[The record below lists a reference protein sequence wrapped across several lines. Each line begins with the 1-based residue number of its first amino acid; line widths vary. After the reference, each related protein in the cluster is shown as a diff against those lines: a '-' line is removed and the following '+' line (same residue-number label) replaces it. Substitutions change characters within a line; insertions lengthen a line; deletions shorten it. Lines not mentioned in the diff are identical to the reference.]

1 MKSYR
6 KIEWTKLDN
15 ASKIF
20 PSVANINDAKVF
32 RVSCELYENIDPIF
46 LQKSL
51 DLTMESFPFYNS
63 VLRRGAFWYYFEN
76 SNIQPRVEIESK
88 SICAPIYLKNKR
100 NLLFRVSHFNN
111 RINLEVFHALSDGAG
126 ALWFI
131 ETLIFHY
138 IILKYGNLLEGHIP
152 NLDYRASMSQK
163 ASDSF
168 KKNYHKN
175 IGNRIKKRTEKIK
188 AYQIKGTRLDEKR
201 MKVIEGSMSV
211 KDILYISHEYE
222 TTLTVFLTSL
232 FLYSIYKD
240 MPVSKRN
247 LPVVLS
253 VPINLR
259 KYYDSA
265 TARNFFSTMN
275 ISYNFEKDSSDI
287 KDIIRAVDST
297 FKENLTK
304 EEIDFKLFKFMSLE
318 SNSLARVVPLP
329 IKDISLK
336 LADKINDRGITT
348 SISNIGRINVPPEIK
363 KYIKQF
369 SVSVSA
375 KMPKITLCSFEDRMV
390 ITFTS
395 PFKETDIQ
403 RTFFQFL
410 SDKGLEIEIS
420 SND

>member
-1 MKSYR
+1 MKSNR

-15 ASKIF
+15 ASKLF
-20 PSVANINDAKVF
+20 PSIANIKDTKVF
-32 RVSCELYENIDPIF
+32 RVSCELYKNIDPIS
-46 LQKSL
+46 LQNAL
-51 DLTMESFPFYNS
+51 DLTMESFPFYKS
-63 VLRRGAFWYYFEN
+63 VLRKGAFWYYFET
-76 SNIQPRVEIESK
+76 SNIQPIVEKESK
-88 SICAPIYLKNKR
+88 SICTPIYLKDRR
-100 NLLFRVSHFNN
+100 NLLFRVSYFSN
-111 RINLEVFHALSDGAG
+111 RINLEIFHALSDGAG
-126 ALWFI
+126 ALWFL
-131 ETLIFHY
+131 ETLLYHY
-138 IILKYGNLLEGHIP
+138 LILKYGNSLEGNIP
-152 NLDYRASMSQK
+152 NLDYKASISQK
-163 ASDSF
+163 MSDSF
-168 KKNYHKN
+168 KKNFH
-175 IGNRIKKRTEKIK
+175 RDIKKGIKNRTKKIK

-211 KDILYISHEYE
+211 KEILNISHEYE

-275 ISYNFEKDSSDI
+275 VSYNFDKSSSDI
-287 KDIIRAVDST
+287 KEIIGVVDSI
-297 FKENLTK
+297 FNENLTK
-304 EEIDFKLFKFMSLE
+304 EEIDLKLFKFMSLE
-318 SNSLARVVPLP
+318 SNSFARLVPLP
-329 IKDISLK
+329 LKDLSLK
-336 LADKINDRGITT
+336 IADRINDRGITT
-348 SISNIGRINVPPEIK
+348 SISNIGRINVPAEIK
-363 KYIKQF
+363 EYIRQF
-369 SVSVSA
+369 SISVSA
-375 KMPKITLCSFEDRMV
+375 KRPKITLCSFEDRLV

-410 SDKGLEIEIS
+410 SNNGLEIEIS

>member
-1 MKSYR
+1 M
-6 KIEWTKLDN
+6 
-15 ASKIF
+15 
-20 PSVANINDAKVF
+20 F
-32 RVSCELYENIDPIF
+32 RVSY
-46 LQKSL
+46 
-51 DLTMESFPFYNS
+51 
-63 VLRRGAFWYYFEN
+63 
-76 SNIQPRVEIESK
+76 
-88 SICAPIYLKNKR
+88 
-100 NLLFRVSHFNN
+100 FNN
-111 RINLEVFHALSDGAG
+111 RINLEIFHALSDGAG

-138 IILKYGNLLEGHIP
+138 IILKYGNLLEGNIP

-163 ASDSF
+163 TSDSF

-175 IGNRIKKRTEKIK
+175 IGNRIKKRTKKIK

-211 KDILYISHEYE
+211 KDIMHISHEYE

-247 LPVVLS
+247 LTVVLS

-259 KYYDSA
+259 KYYDSS

-275 ISYNFEKDSSDI
+275 ISYNFEKNSSDI
-287 KDIIRAVDST
+287 KDIIRAVDSI

-329 IKDISLK
+329 LKDISLK
-336 LADKINDRGITT
+336 IADKINDRGITT

-375 KMPKITLCSFEDRMV
+375 KMPKITLCSFEDRML